1 MDETRG
7 YLAWGEAGQS
17 KWAGTQN
24 NDQQGFPTLGG
35 WVVTWAGL
43 PLFVLLSQKVLRFG
57 LRGPAPP
64 RAAAAEA
71 SPP

>member
-35 WVVTWAGL
+35 WVVTWAGSTTRGCRRGL
-43 PLFVLLSQKVLRFG
+43 TTLSSGVIATCIQKG
-57 LRGPAPP
+57 LT
-64 RAAAAEA
+64 
-71 SPP
+71 